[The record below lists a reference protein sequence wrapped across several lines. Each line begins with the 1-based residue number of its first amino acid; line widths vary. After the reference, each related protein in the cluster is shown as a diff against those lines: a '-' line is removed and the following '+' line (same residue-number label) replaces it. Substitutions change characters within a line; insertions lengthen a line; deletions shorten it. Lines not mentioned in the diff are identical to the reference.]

1 MTTLASSSA
10 RFGAGLDRY
19 RQRCLAQHKVPS
31 KEYINMFET
40 LNDEARSREEDPEWQ
55 KNNLEYDLRST
66 PWILEKVKED
76 RYAQNLYAAMCNMR
90 WQKRDIFPILKDE
103 YWHCSW
109 RYSGGIVADM
119 RGEGDYM
126 DWYCSGIRGEVTQ
139 ETFDSYTEDEKLNYK
154 ISQTFV
160 SEGVV
165 TDEIEEDLLKLG
177 WQKSEWPDDNVL

>member
-1 MTTLASSSA
+1 MTTLATSKA
-10 RFGAGLDRY
+10 RYNTRLNRSKT
-19 RQRCLAQHKVPS
+19 LN
-31 KEYINMFET
+31 KEYVKMFKSMS
-40 LNDEARSREEDPEWQ
+40 DEARSREQDPEWQ

-90 WQKRDIFPILKDE
+90 WQKLDVLPILKNE

-109 RYSGGIVADM
+109 RYSGGIIADM

-126 DWYCSGIRGEVTQ
+126 DWYCSGITGTVDDD
-139 ETFDSYTEDEKLNYK
+139 TFESFSEDEKMKYK
-154 ISQTFV
+154 IMQTFV

-177 WQKSEWPDDNVL
+177 WQKSDWPDDQ